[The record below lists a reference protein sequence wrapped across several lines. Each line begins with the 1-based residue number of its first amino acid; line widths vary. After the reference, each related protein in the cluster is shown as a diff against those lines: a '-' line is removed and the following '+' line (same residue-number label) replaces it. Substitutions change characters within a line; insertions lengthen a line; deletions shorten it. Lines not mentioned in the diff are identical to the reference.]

1 MGFRR
6 YAIYHAPAPGMF
18 AQAAARWLGWDA
30 QTGRPVEQPD
40 LPDMPL
46 ALHDLTHNPRRYGFH
61 ATLKPPFR
69 LADGLDEGALVAAV
83 KDLARQLAPVVMP
96 GLRPIRHCGFVALVP
111 DVAGGTTAP
120 QAGPEQLNQL
130 AARVVIDLDG
140 LRAPLTQAEIA
151 RRNPHLLSPRQRAL
165 LDLYGYPHVLEA
177 FRFHMTLSDGLDDAT
192 AAAVLPHA
200 QAHFAD
206 VLPRPFIVDAL
217 SVFGEDDEGRFH
229 LVHRVALAG

>member
-1 MGFRR
+1 MRFRR
-6 YAIYHAPAPGMF
+6 YAIYYAPAPGRF

-30 QTGRPVEQPD
+30 QTGRPVQQPD
-40 LPDMPL
+40 LPDMSL

-69 LADGLDEGALVAAV
+69 LADGLDAGALVAAV
-83 KDLARQLAPVVMP
+83 EDLATQLAPVVMP
-96 GLRPIRHCGFVALVP
+96 GLRLVRHCGFVALVP
-111 DVAGGTTAP
+111 DVADA
-120 QAGPEQLNQL
+120 AEEELNRL

-151 RRNPHLLSPRQRAL
+151 RRKPHLLTPRQRAL

-229 LVHRVALAG
+229 LARRVALTG